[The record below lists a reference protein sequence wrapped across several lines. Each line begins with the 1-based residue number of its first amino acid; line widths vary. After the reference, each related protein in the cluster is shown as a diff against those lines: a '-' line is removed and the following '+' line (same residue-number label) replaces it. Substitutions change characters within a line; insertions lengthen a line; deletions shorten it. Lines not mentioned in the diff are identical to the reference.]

1 MFSMRYIQG
10 ASVTAEVAIRP
21 RGRERRP
28 SILSGRPAKIG
39 GSSPS
44 RSWVCTSAL
53 ARMQLRTGRAVGLR
67 GMQPM
72 ERYVRFDRRAEAASV
87 FGILP
92 EPLKAILL
100 S

>member
-1 MFSMRYIQG
+1 MK
-10 ASVTAEVAIRP
+10 V
-21 RGRERRP
+21 
-28 SILSGRPAKIG
+28 G

-44 RSWVCTSAL
+44 RSWVCTNAL
-53 ARMQLRTGRAVGLR
+53 AWMQLRTGRAVGPR

-72 ERYVRFDRRAEAASV
+72 EQYVQFDRRAEAASV

-92 EPLKAILL
+92 EPLTAILL